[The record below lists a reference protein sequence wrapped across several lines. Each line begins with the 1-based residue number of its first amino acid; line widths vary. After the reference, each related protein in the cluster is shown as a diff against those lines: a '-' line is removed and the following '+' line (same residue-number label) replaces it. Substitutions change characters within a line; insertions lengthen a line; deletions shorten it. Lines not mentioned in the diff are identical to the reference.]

1 MDSNNLFTLINN
13 IQSFLWGGPVLVILL
28 GVGVLLS
35 YKTKFIQVTGFFTA
49 LKLVFNVSKGKGH
62 GDISPFQSL
71 MTALAGAI
79 GTGNIAGIATAVA
92 TGGFGS
98 LFWMWVV
105 AFFGMATAYY
115 ESKMAIK
122 FRQSNAA
129 GEMSGGPMYSLL
141 YGVGNKPLAITYA
154 ILAGISALGIGC
166 LVQTNSVV
174 DAAVVIWDVDRLHIG
189 IVLALITG
197 SAIIGGVKSIGRVAG
212 IMVPIMAFAYLIS
225 GLLIVMWNYER
236 LFDALM
242 LIFSSAFT
250 GQAAVG
256 GFLGS
261 TMMLAMQSG
270 AQYGIFANEA
280 GLGTM
285 AIAAASAKTDN
296 GHEQG
301 LRSMAGVFFATMV
314 VCTVTGLVIATTGVL
329 GTTADGQVLKGS
341 PLAMYA
347 FSSFSKHMTFVVIFG
362 LLTFAFTTMLAWA
375 YYGEKCFEFL
385 LGRKAGYAYRWV
397 FTGVV
402 IMGSVIKLEFAWA
415 LANVASALMSLPNL
429 ISLYFLSNL
438 TNPRYGQNRE
448 HRRLFS
454 LL

>member
-341 PLAMYA
+341 PLAMHA

-438 TNPRYGQNRE
+438 TNPRYDQNRE